1 MVKSLLSTCGTESLY
16 RENIWSETPFH
27 AACTFGQ
34 SRDLVSYILDRN
46 SISINIQGKCSILLR
61 SLLDNKHTQLGSWVH
76 YPKRKYSFL
85 LCDLFYMRKLCPKHM
100 LTRKKQ
106 NKKIYSNF
114 FKWFFFLRMSH
125 WNNNFQF
132 CFLTF
137 KILKCPIAINITYYL
152 PSWFSK

>member
-1 MVKSLLSTCGTESLY
+1 MVKCLLSTCGTESLY

-46 SISINIQGKCSILLR
+46 SISINIQGKC
-61 SLLDNKHTQLGSWVH
+61 
-76 YPKRKYSFL
+76 F
-85 LCDLFYMRKLCPKHM
+85 
-100 LTRKKQ
+100 
-106 NKKIYSNF
+106 KIYF
-114 FKWFFFLRMSH
+114 FRQITTMPQAHVNKEETKKYTIPIFLNDFFFSPSNVTLKH
-125 WNNNFQF
+125 KFQF